1 MRGKLRA
8 PGGSAARVHRQLLLR
23 AIRSQPKSSQSTGGR
38 IDDPSSSRIEQRV
51 LKLTGRRTGG
61 HVPRRSSGG
70 AVDGGGRAAR
80 RRVGEARGIRGTRAK
95 AAALTR
101 VLELASSALSL
112 SLSHGPDLV
121 EVSGPTQPTTKPT
134 SFSWAW
140 RRPMEGR
147 TREGLH
153 HRWVGGPQR
162 SDTRWPRGA
171 HQKPFHL
178 PRYKPLSLSL
188 SPPPLSVS
196 LRFLPRVE
204 TSRSRRRRRRL
215 SLGLGFSSRRRE
227 PLPLQPRKVRLLF
240 LRPPSLSLAISVLFC
255 FVHDDRGW

>member
-112 SLSHGPDLV
+112 SLSLMGRTSWRLAGPHSPPQNQQASHGPGGGPWRDARGKDSTTAGWGAHSAV
-121 EVSGPTQPTTKPT
+121 TRGGRVGPTKNPSTFLAINP
-134 SFSWAW
+134 SLFLS
-140 RRPMEGR
+140 RR
-147 TREGLH
+147 L
-153 HRWVGGPQR
+153 
-162 SDTRWPRGA
+162 
-171 HQKPFHL
+171 
-178 PRYKPLSLSL
+178 L
-188 SPPPLSVS
+188 SPS
-196 LRFLPRVE
+196 RFGSFLESKPRE
-204 TSRSRRRRRRL
+204 AAAAAADSR
-215 SLGLGFSSRRRE
+215 
-227 PLPLQPRKVRLLF
+227 
-240 LRPPSLSLAISVLFC
+240 
-255 FVHDDRGW
+255 